1 MNQMVHINGL
11 LLPSDG
17 RPPSIVELMLSP
29 MNTHQGA
36 YSSTPPTFMPHPE
49 VFMDYIAEAG
59 ARAWKYQL
67 IEALDGMNKKFA
79 NPYILFYPVLS
90 RDGMPFPINKCIR
103 DIQGKSFKEQVAW
116 RGNLVIAKY
125 RDNPFSSMI
134 DASMADFP
142 ILKNYLL
149 THGCPRTA

>member
-1 MNQMVHINGL
+1 
-11 LLPSDG
+11 
-17 RPPSIVELMLSP
+17 
-29 MNTHQGA
+29 
-36 YSSTPPTFMPHPE
+36 
-49 VFMDYIAEAG
+49 
-59 ARAWKYQL
+59 
-67 IEALDGMNKKFA
+67 MNKKFA

-149 THGCPRTA
+149 THGCPRPVSRQSVCGRIGPLTLDVLQGLKYPASG

>member
-1 MNQMVHINGL
+1 
-11 LLPSDG
+11 
-17 RPPSIVELMLSP
+17 
-29 MNTHQGA
+29 
-36 YSSTPPTFMPHPE
+36 
-49 VFMDYIAEAG
+49 
-59 ARAWKYQL
+59 
-67 IEALDGMNKKFA
+67 MNKKFA

-149 THGCPRTA
+149 THGSPRSASPQPKLGEYALTSDLLSRPNVTSLSLKVKSKDRRTLDFLLSRCTLYVFKCPTSLLPREMVLWPACPRE